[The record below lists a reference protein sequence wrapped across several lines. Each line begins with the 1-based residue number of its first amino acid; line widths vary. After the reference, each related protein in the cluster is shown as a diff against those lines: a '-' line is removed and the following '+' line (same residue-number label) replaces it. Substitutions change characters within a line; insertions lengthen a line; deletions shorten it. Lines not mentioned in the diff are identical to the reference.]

1 MHSASQPSRVSLSA
15 GRRYVALKGEPKKLA
30 LYELETIEV
39 LRTSAFL
46 GEARRGIGRHDRCN
60 YLINGHHQI
69 FPMHTNRTQ
78 GSAPFLQMGRI
89 DVPSVVEDAPRCR
102 IVRSELRLP
111 DVTQKPQCPVA
122 KLLQS

>member
-1 MHSASQPSRVSLSA
+1 M
-15 GRRYVALKGEPKKLA
+15 
-30 LYELETIEV
+30 

-46 GEARRGIGRHDRCN
+46 GEARRRIGRRDRCN
-60 YLINGHHQI
+60 YLINGQCQI
-69 FPMHTNRTQ
+69 FPMHTDRIEMTQ

-102 IVRSELRLP
+102 IVRSVLPRLP

-122 KLLQS
+122 KLLQP